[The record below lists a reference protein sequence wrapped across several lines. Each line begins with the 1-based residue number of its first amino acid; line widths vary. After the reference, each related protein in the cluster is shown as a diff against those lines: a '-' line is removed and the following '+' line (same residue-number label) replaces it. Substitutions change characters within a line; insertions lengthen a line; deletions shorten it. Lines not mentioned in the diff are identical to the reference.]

1 MMKEIPGL
9 LDACIGTEIILQMKK
24 EGPLDTEK
32 VAAILKTHKV
42 KMKGKPKSDKSLI
55 L

>member
-1 MMKEIPGL
+1 MKEIPGL
-9 LDACIGTEIILQMKK
+9 LDVCIGTEIILQMKK
-24 EGPLDTEK
+24 EGPLDMEK
-32 VAAILKTHKV
+32 VAAVLKTHKV